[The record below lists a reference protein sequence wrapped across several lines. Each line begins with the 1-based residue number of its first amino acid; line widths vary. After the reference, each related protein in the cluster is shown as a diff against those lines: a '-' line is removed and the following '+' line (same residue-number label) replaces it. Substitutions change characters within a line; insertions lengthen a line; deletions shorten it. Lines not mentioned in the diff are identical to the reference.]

1 MFHGVD
7 RNLTNTYLHGRPFSV
22 RAFSNDNTFGRGTY
36 VTEDVVKAPTYSP
49 CRCGVARG
57 ANNTGQVCTCA
68 EPNTTH
74 PRVVFLSRVVLG
86 NALVLRSRAQYLMR
100 SLPGSD
106 DEPTFGIRKDAVAV
120 WFDTPDT
127 ADETQR
133 IVDQRLSI
141 KHLGVE
147 PRCLSDET
155 AKLPLDIKN
164 TLHLFVVKHA
174 STESPGF
181 KKLLE
186 EAKGKQAGKDF
197 LFAVIVDQEADD
209 CAVELAMAMHTELGN
224 VGAAERLY
232 RPEDVEPSTRLETLV
247 AEKDKRVEE
256 PGRGKD
262 VWCDDLQDTSPEQ
275 AKAMFLESTQHR
287 DPEVSAKHKVA
298 AFTQFNEQQL
308 KHRECVVYDD
318 KALYPEYILLV
329 YTYEN
334 EEEMRKNMRM
344 EVPFDGTGRS
354 AFSCFVDH

>member
-1 MFHGVD
+1 M
-7 RNLTNTYLHGRPFSV
+7 
-22 RAFSNDNTFGRGTY
+22 
-36 VTEDVVKAPTYSP
+36 
-49 CRCGVARG
+49 
-57 ANNTGQVCTCA
+57 
-68 EPNTTH
+68 
-74 PRVVFLSRVVLG
+74 
-86 NALVLRSRAQYLMR
+86 
-100 SLPGSD
+100 
-106 DEPTFGIRKDAVAV
+106 AV

-186 EAKGKQAGKDF
+186 EAESKTKKLLEEARNKAKGEQADSWLKDF

-209 CAVELAMAMHTELGN
+209 CAVELAMAIHTKLGN
-224 VGAAERLY
+224 AGAAERLY
-232 RPEDVEPSTRLETLV
+232 RPAEVEPSTRLETLV

-256 PGRGKD
+256 PGRGKY
-262 VWCDDLQDTSPEQ
+262 VWCDDLQDTSPVQ

-287 DPEVSAKHKVA
+287 DPAVSAKHKVA

-308 KHRECVVYDD
+308 KHRECVVYDE

-329 YTYEN
+329 YTYKN
-334 EEEMRKNMRM
+334 EEEMPKNIKK
-344 EVPFDGTGRS
+344 EAPFDGTGRS
-354 AFSCFVDH
+354 AFSCFVDHEETVAGLENPTKPIVLPRSMFVVGDGAAPIAAAAAAATETTTDRGVEQ